1 MKEIKPEL
9 SYIVETAR
17 VPASGVNVDIA
28 ADEKQRKALAG
39 RFGINGIN
47 SLTAHIVLKR
57 INGTQIRVH
66 GDFEASVVQTCV
78 VSLEPFEETVRDN
91 FTVVFSQ
98 EEGTSLKV
106 NEIDLDMSQE
116 DDVEP
121 VENGRIDVGELTAE
135 YLSLALDPFPHAPD
149 AVFDARPV
157 REKEENPFSV
167 LEKLKFK

>member
-17 VPASGVNVDIA
+17 VPSSGVNVDIT
-28 ADEKQRKALAG
+28 ADDSQRKALAE
-39 RFGINGIN
+39 RFGIAGIN

-57 INGTQIRVH
+57 VNGTQIRVNAN
-66 GDFEASVVQTCV
+66 FKASVVQTCV
-78 VSLEPFEETVRDN
+78 VSLEPFEQLVQDS
-91 FTVVFSQ
+91 FTILFSE
-98 EEGTSLKV
+98 EEGASLKV

-116 DDVEP
+116 DDAEP

-149 AVFDARPV
+149 AVFDARPI